1 MMKKRMNHT
10 LPIMMITVKKIVRMV
25 SFLCHKHEKRNHT
38 YDFLPDNDDYR
49 EENRTYGFFFHA
61 YGIKYLFVKIETVS

>member
-1 MMKKRMNHT
+1 LAGSNA
-10 LPIMMITVKKIVRMV
+10 IG
-25 SFLCHKHEKRNHT
+25 FYDEKTNEPYT
-38 YDFLPDNDDYR
+38 PDNDDYR